1 MGAPEVE
8 HESFMTL
15 SLMLRRI
22 PIGET
27 PYGTRVEVPFE
38 GTATSTLW
46 DGERAVYGIDHIT
59 LSTTGTSCIDVHVII
74 SGDDGAALHRPLIRH
89 GATALAIS
97 LALLFGFFVLP
108 PMQDILRRGSV
119 DDTSRIAPL
128 FLISSILAAASTAVS
143 AIATEHR
150 RT

>member
-15 SLMLRRI
+15 SLTLRRI
-22 PIGET
+22 PIGAT

-59 LSTTGTSCIDVHVII
+59 LSATGTSCIDVHVII
-74 SGDDGAALHRPLIRH
+74 SGDDEVI
-89 GATALAIS
+89 TY
-97 LALLFGFFVLP
+97 
-108 PMQDILRRGSV
+108 RGNG
-119 DDTSRIAPL
+119 R
-128 FLISSILAAASTAVS
+128 STAAVGVREGVTFETAS
-143 AIATEHR
+143 ERLGWLNDIFALGKGTRDGNHLLIELFRIT
-150 RT
+150 T